1 MIRSKR
7 VYESASE
14 QDGVRV
20 LVDRLWPRGLS
31 KDKAN
36 IDLWLKEIAPDNSL
50 RKWFS
55 HDPEKWEE
63 FRKMYLEELKQ
74 KEDQVQELLEK
85 AVETDL
91 TLLYAAKDENLNNAA
106 ILKEYLESRLK
117 NSNLKM

>member
-1 MIRSKR
+1 
-7 VYESASE
+7 
-14 QDGVRV
+14 
-20 LVDRLWPRGLS
+20 
-31 KDKAN
+31 
-36 IDLWLKEIAPDNSL
+36 
-50 RKWFS
+50 
-55 HDPEKWEE
+55 
-63 FRKMYLEELKQ
+63 MYLEELKQ

>member
-74 KEDQVQELLEK
+74 KEDQVQELLEN